1 MEIVKLMPG
10 GTYNR
15 ENEIEA
21 TKASARLPGLDIEI
35 VHRQSPNSEWE
46 QVSINVRATPSFE
59 MVGRSFEVADPFT
72 LWMQAVSL
80 MWMPWM
86 LTAQTIMLPN
96 RWPQALPNVIRPQ
109 QEAQTSSGSEPGGS
123 EDRKRPDGLIE

>member
-1 MEIVKLMPG
+1 MEIVKLMPD

-15 ENEIEA
+15 ESEIEA

-35 VHRQSPNSEWE
+35 IHRQSPNSEWE

-59 MVGRSFEVADPFT
+59 MLGRSSEVADPFT

-86 LTAQTIMLPN
+86 LTTQTMMLPN
-96 RWPQALPNVIRPQ
+96 RWSRTLPNVIRPQ
-109 QEAQTSSGSEPGGS
+109 QETRTSSG
-123 EDRKRPDGLIE
+123 

>member
-1 MEIVKLMPG
+1 MGDSQRAWRGSVQGFGCMEIVKLMPD
-10 GTYNR
+10 GTYDR
-15 ENEIEA
+15 ESEIET

-35 VHRQSPNSEWE
+35 IHRQSPNSEWE

-59 MVGRSFEVADPFT
+59 ILGRSSEVADPFT

-86 LTAQTIMLPN
+86 LTAQTMLPN
-96 RWPQALPNVIRPQ
+96 RWPQALPNVTRPQ
-109 QEAQTSSGSEPGGS
+109 QQAATSSG
-123 EDRKRPDGLIE
+123 

>member
-1 MEIVKLMPG
+1 MAKLMSD

-15 ENEIEA
+15 ENEIEV

-46 QVSINVRATPSFE
+46 QVSINIRATPSFE
-59 MVGRSFEVADPFT
+59 ALERSFEVADPLA

-80 MWMPWM
+80 MWMPW
-86 LTAQTIMLPN
+86 LTAQTMMLPN
-96 RWPQALPNVIRPQ
+96 GWPRMLPNVVRPHKV
-109 QEAQTSSGSEPGGS
+109 ASTSS
-123 EDRKRPDGLIE
+123 D